1 MDNEEGKM
9 KKSYLLCMIL
19 CVGAYCFAQNEN
31 TENSYPL
38 IKIAEFENKNEPG
51 CFYIRKQEE
60 VGPQDD
66 ATGSGIKFSTDG
78 TAYMIQTDTSSIY
91 QMDMKTYKLTYL
103 HDLNFLLQGAEGI
116 NKITDKYLFCTG
128 TWGRFQLLD
137 WNFNNKFKISIID
150 WGERIY
156 TQSAYYDEDSDV
168 LFFMDNKYK
177 MHSILHPG
185 MDEAENRKN
194 YRDPEATVK
203 LFEADSGVDL
213 HGLTRDEKGRI
224 FKNGKYISYGP
235 AFYTVINN
243 LSYILDDT
251 KIWISDYNDKDR
263 AVIKIEK
270 KNDEIYESTAV
281 HPSGDIYMLRYNTKI
296 NKHILYKIEN
306 TWDKDAK
313 SAWENKQS

>member
-1 MDNEEGKM
+1 MDNKEGKM
-9 KKSYLLCMIL
+9 KKTYLLCMIL

-31 TENSYPL
+31 EGNSYPL
-38 IKIAEFENKNEPG
+38 IKVAEFENKNERG
-51 CFYIRKQEE
+51 CFYIRKPEE

-91 QMDMKTYKLTYL
+91 QMDMKTYQLTYL

-116 NKITDKYLFCTG
+116 DKITDKYLFCTG

-137 WNFNNKFKISIID
+137 WKFNNKFKISIID

-156 TQSAYYDEDSDV
+156 TQSAYYDEDSDI

-194 YRDPEATVK
+194 YRDPEGTVK

-213 HGLTRDEKGRI
+213 YGLTRDEKGRI
-224 FKNGKYISYGP
+224 FKNGKYIGP
-235 AFYTVINN
+235 NFTPVVGKYRYEWSSRS
-243 LSYILDDT
+243 LG
-251 KIWISDYNDKDR
+251 ISDGYKLLLASR
-263 AVIKIEK
+263 IQFPVTV
-270 KNDEIYESTAV
+270 DEIYESTAV
-281 HPSGDIYMLRYNTKI
+281 HPSGDIYILRYNKKI
-296 NKHILYKIEN
+296 NKHILYKLEN

-313 SAWENKQS
+313 SAWEKKQG